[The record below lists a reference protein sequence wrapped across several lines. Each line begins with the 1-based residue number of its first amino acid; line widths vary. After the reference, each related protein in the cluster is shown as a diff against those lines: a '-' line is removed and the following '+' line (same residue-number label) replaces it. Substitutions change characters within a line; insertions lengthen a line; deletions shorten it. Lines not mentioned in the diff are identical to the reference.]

1 MPRAKKIAVIGGGGK
16 ISSAVVYELLNDL
29 REAPLELTLYGRNA
43 AKLANTIT
51 LSDRFNRGNAEV
63 TAQPDL
69 DLALRG
75 ADIVFYAATYGHA
88 DYGGYRSMGVS
99 GGALILAIAER
110 MRELCPDAWFLV
122 VTNPPDIPLAAA
134 HMRFGLEK
142 LIGLCNAP
150 VFNRRML
157 ASFFACPEEELSLH
171 EIGVNH
177 EYWYYDIRRGGVSV
191 YDELRGRLPLEYE
204 PSAMRG
210 AFHDAFPE
218 WRMGFVNNVELLRLS
233 GFLSG
238 PVGGSNRYRGLPVRL
253 ADMWAAASRP
263 KDTDFEALLAP
274 GLSNQQILEG
284 TRRCAAG
291 LPVYVAGVIES
302 LVAGDSG
309 QGKPAEHPVLA
320 LNRGSLPQYPD
331 DVLLQMTCGVSPA
344 GLTRPD
350 LRAVPEY
357 IHAVLA
363 SRILQNHLMAKSL
376 AEQDEKLALQSLL
389 VYPERIEGREADGF
403 LQTHKSVEPFIQ
415 LD

>member
-1 MPRAKKIAVIGGGGK
+1 MI
-16 ISSAVVYELLNDL
+16 N
-29 REAPLELTLYGRNA
+29 
-43 AKLANTIT
+43 
-51 LSDRFNRGNAEV
+51 
-63 TAQPDL
+63 
-69 DLALRG
+69 
-75 ADIVFYAATYGHA
+75 
-88 DYGGYRSMGVS
+88 
-99 GGALILAIAER
+99 ALILGVAER
-110 MRELCPDAWFLV
+110 MRELCPDAWLLV

-134 HMRFGLEK
+134 HMRFRLTK

-157 ASFFACPEEELSLH
+157 ASFLSCPEEELSLY

-177 EYWYYDIRRGGVSV
+177 EYWYYDIRRGGKSV
-191 YDELRGRLPLEYE
+191 YDELRKRLPKEYE

-210 AFHDAFPE
+210 PFHEAFPE

-233 GFLSG
+233 GYLPG

-253 ADMWAAASRP
+253 SDMWAVSSRP
-263 KDTDFEALLAP
+263 KDADFEALLAP
-274 GLSNQQILEG
+274 GLTNEQILEG

-302 LVAGDSG
+302 LLTGDD
-309 QGKPAEHPVLA
+309 AEHPVLA
-320 LNRGSLPQYPD
+320 LNCGSLPQYPD
-331 DVLLQMTCGVSPA
+331 DVLLQMTCGVASG
-344 GLTRPD
+344 GLARPD

-376 AEQDEKLALQSLL
+376 AAQDEKLAVQSLL
-389 VYPERIEGREADGF
+389 VYPERVEGREADGF
-403 LQTHKSVEPFIQ
+403 LSTHKSVEPFIQ